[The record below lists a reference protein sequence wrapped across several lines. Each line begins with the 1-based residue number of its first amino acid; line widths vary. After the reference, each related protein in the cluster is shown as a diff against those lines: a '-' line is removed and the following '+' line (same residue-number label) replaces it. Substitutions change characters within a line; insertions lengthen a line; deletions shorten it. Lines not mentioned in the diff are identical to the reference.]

1 MQLTPWRAI
10 RRATAK
16 KVTPAAVRAFFLL
29 LELNAPTPTGL
40 QTMKIGL
47 LLATLISCSAMA
59 TVYSYRDADGNLV
72 FTDEPVAGT
81 NAVEVELSE
90 PTVMPGFNVG
100 NPDTAGGATQTP
112 SEQREDGTWA
122 SWGSD
127 GESADGLQG
136 AGAPTVEIFDP
147 LHDKSFW
154 TGNGD
159 VNVAVGLDPGL
170 AANQELAVVLDGR
183 VLTRGKDTQLLLNA
197 VDRGTHSLHVEVRGE
212 GDAVLS
218 RSESITIHVH
228 RPSVINPD
236 NSLMHPSL
244 QETQRAEGA
253 AAAPGGS

>member
-112 SEQREDGTWA
+112 SEQREDGDQPRQQLDAPQLAGNATRRR
-122 SWGSD
+122 GSCRTRRQ
-127 GESADGLQG
+127 LICLPPVC
-136 AGAPTVEIFDP
+136 GAPATLWGMSCTMMV
-147 LHDKSFW
+147 H
-154 TGNGD
+154 
-159 VNVAVGLDPGL
+159 
-170 AANQELAVVLDGR
+170 
-183 VLTRGKDTQLLLNA
+183 NA
-197 VDRGTHSLHVEVRGE
+197 WYSGCAGGFNPEWPII
-212 GDAVLS
+212 
-218 RSESITIHVH
+218 IT
-228 RPSVINPD
+228 
-236 NSLMHPSL
+236 
-244 QETQRAEGA
+244 
-253 AAAPGGS
+253 